1 MKKILLAL
9 SLLIF
14 TITFAGAQTRLAGV
28 VKIAN
33 DENPLPGVTVSVLQQ
48 NFSTFTNASGEFVL
62 TFLQPGDADVHFSR
76 SGYLP
81 QVVTVNL
88 IEGQELDMGTIFLK
102 VDVQEEARQEAIL
115 QLTESDFNED
125 EGRASQ
131 SVSSSLARGDVYLS
145 QSSYNFSPMRFRLR
159 GYEQEFESTYVNG
172 VHFNTLD
179 RGGFNYSS
187 LGGLNDANRNKDV
200 VVGTEA
206 NTFSY
211 GNLGTNTNILNR
223 ASNFAAGTRAS
234 VAYSNRAYKL
244 RGQATYATGLMPNG
258 WAFAVSGVVRWAEE
272 GIVQGTFYN
281 SAGYFF
287 SAEKMLN
294 SRHSLSL
301 VTYGAPTQ
309 RAQQSATTQE
319 AYDLAGSIYY
329 NAYWGY
335 QDGEKRN
342 SRIVKSFD
350 PTAILSHDFKISES
364 QRLRTG
370 VAYHYSMYSTS
381 ALGFYNAVDPR
392 PDYYRNMPSFSN
404 SPETQD
410 ELADLWRNDV
420 NVRQIN
426 WDMLYRANLDNN
438 ALNPNS
444 SAKYVVERRHNN
456 LQEIAFNSTYTNQF
470 NSKLKLTAGIQAK
483 HAKDINFKTMDDL
496 LGGNQWIDIDQF
508 AERDFPANTD
518 IVQNDLNNPNRI
530 IKQGDVFG
538 HKYNI
543 NILHTSGYVQNEW
556 NLRKFDIYYAGQLT
570 YTQFNRHGYMKNG
583 RAPENSFGA
592 GKTWWFVDP
601 SLKAG
606 ITYKA
611 DGRNRLYTNLLAETR
626 APLPS
631 GSYVSERIK
640 DTRVPN
646 LQSRKIISYD
656 LNYAFLYQNIRGRVS
671 VFQTHMLGTS
681 DNLGYYDDELRTFI
695 NHLLTK
701 SNKIYR
707 GYEIGMTGKINNSF
721 SVSFA
726 HTLNDFHYTNDA
738 IGIKSFENGSKPDV
752 EEVVM
757 TKDLKINTGPQLA
770 ANITLDYFHPKMW
783 FADITL
789 NYFDNNYLDFA
800 PNRFTV
806 SNMAKYTTDE
816 AKAALGTQEKLQGG
830 FLLDAS
836 IGKVIYLPKRR
847 SMNINLSFNNI
858 LNNTKMITGGFQQAR
873 LPLDGANID
882 MSGLNRFPNK
892 YYYAWGFNMFLNL
905 GFRL

>member
-1 MKKILLAL
+1 MKKILLVL

-14 TITFAGAQTRLAGV
+14 TVTFTGAQTRLVGA

-48 NFSTFTNASGEFVL
+48 NFSTLTNSSGEFVL

-350 PTAILSHDFKISES
+350 PTAILSHDFKI
-364 QRLRTG
+364 
-370 VAYHYSMYSTS
+370 
-381 ALGFYNAVDPR
+381 
-392 PDYYRNMPSFSN
+392 
-404 SPETQD
+404 
-410 ELADLWRNDV
+410 
-420 NVRQIN
+420 
-426 WDMLYRANLDNN
+426 
-438 ALNPNS
+438 
-444 SAKYVVERRHNN
+444 
-456 LQEIAFNSTYTNQF
+456 
-470 NSKLKLTAGIQAK
+470 
-483 HAKDINFKTMDDL
+483 FK
-496 LGGNQWIDIDQF
+496 I
-508 AERDFPANTD
+508 
-518 IVQNDLNNPNRI
+518 
-530 IKQGDVFG
+530 
-538 HKYNI
+538 
-543 NILHTSGYVQNEW
+543 
-556 NLRKFDIYYAGQLT
+556 
-570 YTQFNRHGYMKNG
+570 
-583 RAPENSFGA
+583 
-592 GKTWWFVDP
+592 
-601 SLKAG
+601 
-606 ITYKA
+606 
-611 DGRNRLYTNLLAETR
+611 
-626 APLPS
+626 
-631 GSYVSERIK
+631 
-640 DTRVPN
+640 
-646 LQSRKIISYD
+646 
-656 LNYAFLYQNIRGRVS
+656 
-671 VFQTHMLGTS
+671 
-681 DNLGYYDDELRTFI
+681 
-695 NHLLTK
+695 
-701 SNKIYR
+701 
-707 GYEIGMTGKINNSF
+707 
-721 SVSFA
+721 
-726 HTLNDFHYTNDA
+726 
-738 IGIKSFENGSKPDV
+738 
-752 EEVVM
+752 
-757 TKDLKINTGPQLA
+757 
-770 ANITLDYFHPKMW
+770 
-783 FADITL
+783 
-789 NYFDNNYLDFA
+789 
-800 PNRFTV
+800 
-806 SNMAKYTTDE
+806 
-816 AKAALGTQEKLQGG
+816 
-830 FLLDAS
+830 
-836 IGKVIYLPKRR
+836 
-847 SMNINLSFNNI
+847 
-858 LNNTKMITGGFQQAR
+858 
-873 LPLDGANID
+873 
-882 MSGLNRFPNK
+882 
-892 YYYAWGFNMFLNL
+892 
-905 GFRL
+905 

>member
-1 MKKILLAL
+1 MKKILFVLAI
-9 SLLIF
+9 LIF
-14 TITFAGAQTRLAGV
+14 TTYLVSAQTRLVGV
-28 VKIAN
+28 VKVAN
-33 DENPLPGVTVSVLQQ
+33 TDDPLPTVTVTVMQQ
-48 NFSTFTNASGEFVL
+48 NFSTRTNAAGEFVL
-62 TFLQPGDADVHFSR
+62 TFLEPGDADVSFSR

-81 QVVTVNL
+81 QVFPVKL
-88 IEGQELDMGTIFLK
+88 LEDQEVDLGTIYLK

-115 QLTESDFNED
+115 QLSESDFSED

-131 SVSSSLARGDVYLS
+131 SVSASLARGDVYLS
-145 QSSYNFSPMRFRLR
+145 QTSYSFSPMRFRLR

-187 LGGLNDANRNKDV
+187 LGGLNDANRNKDI

-206 NTFSY
+206 NSFSY

-258 WAFAVSGVVRWAEE
+258 WAFAASGVFRWADE
-272 GIVQGTFYN
+272 GLVEGTFYN

-287 SAEKMLN
+287 SAEKMIN
-294 SRHSLSL
+294 PKHSISL
-301 VTYGAPTQ
+301 VTYGAPTK
-309 RAQQSATTQE
+309 RASQSATTQE

-335 QDGEKRN
+335 QDGVKRN

-350 PTAILSHDFKISES
+350 PTAILSHDFKISET

-370 VAYHYSMYSTS
+370 IAYHYSMYSNS

-392 PDYYRNMPSFSN
+392 PDYYRNMPSFTSN
-404 SPETQD
+404 PMTQQTLSD
-410 ELADLWRNDV
+410 QWVNDV
-420 NVRQIN
+420 NTRQIN
-426 WDMLYRANLDNN
+426 WGMLYKANIDNN
-438 ALNPNS
+438 DEYPNS
-444 SAKYVVERRHNN
+444 NAKYVVERRHNN
-456 LQEIAFNSTYTNQF
+456 LQEIALNSTYTNQI
-470 NSKLKLTAGIQAK
+470 NPLLRLIAGVQVKKAT
-483 HAKDINFKTMDDL
+483 DINFKTMDDL
-496 LGGNQWIDIDQF
+496 LGGNQWFDIDQF
-508 AERDFPANTD
+508 AERDFPTNPD
-518 IVQNDLNNPNRI
+518 IIQNDLNNPNRE
-530 IKQGDVFG
+530 IKQGDKFG
-538 HKYNI
+538 YRYNI
-543 NILHTSGYVQNEW
+543 NILHSSAYVQNEW
-556 NLRKFDIYYAGQLT
+556 NLQKLDIYYAGQLT
-570 YTQFNRHGYMKNG
+570 YTQFNRHGFMRNG
-583 RAPENSFGA
+583 RAPENSYGA
-592 GKTWWFVDP
+592 GKVWFFVDP
-601 SLKAG
+601 SLKLGA
-606 ITYKA
+606 TYKM
-611 DGRNRLYTNLLAETR
+611 DGRNRFYTNILAETR

-640 DTRVPN
+640 DTRVPY

-656 LNYAFLYQNIRGRVS
+656 LNYAFLFKQVRGRAS

-695 NHLLTK
+695 NHLITQ
-701 SNKIYR
+701 SNKVYR
-707 GYEIGMTGKINNSF
+707 GLELGITAKLNTNF
-721 SVSFA
+721 SISA
-726 HTLNDFHYTNDA
+726 SQTLSDFRYTNDA
-738 IGIKSFENGSKPDV
+738 VGIKSYENGSMPDM
-752 EEVVM
+752 EEVVL

-806 SNMAKYTTDE
+806 SNMAKYETDE
-816 AKAALGTQEKLQGG
+816 AKAALGTQEKLKGG
-830 FLLDAS
+830 FLIDAS
-836 IGKVIYLPKRR
+836 VGKVIYLPKRR
-847 SMNINLSFNNI
+847 SMNINLSFSNI
-858 LNNTKMITGGFQQAR
+858 LNNTKLITGGFQQAR
-873 LPLDGANID
+873 LPLSDGNID
-882 MSGLNRFPNK
+882 MNGLNRFPNK

-905 GFRL
+905 GFRF